1 MLIGDFNKGPTG
13 FVDSAKPPGTAL
25 GRIPDTFLL
34 ANLKGGGHTLVF
46 IFSSCRFGCL
56 ALCIQGRLDFLFD
69 EMAQLSLHQML

>member
-1 MLIGDFNKGPTG
+1 MISTKVPQALWTLPNHQEQLWEESLIP
-13 FVDSAKPPGTAL
+13 S
-25 GRIPDTFLL
+25 LL
-34 ANLKGGGHTLVF
+34 ANLKRGGHTLVF